1 MVLPAVCQ
9 TTLNGNIESLIND
22 KGDTLIVMPLEE
34 AKMLLTDLLEC
45 EVSDSLLNIYVERDS
60 LNKEKIIL
68 KDNIIEKLKL
78 QNQNSENIIK
88 NLEDI
93 VGNKDE
99 EISLKDKTI
108 KEQKKEIK
116 KQINLKRLGFIGF
129 HCITHSNINYLI
141 VNFYKILNI
150 Y

>member
-1 MVLPAVCQ
+1 MVLPVVSQ
-9 TTLNGNIESLIND
+9 TTLNGNIESLINV

-45 EVSDSLLNIYVERDS
+45 EVTDSLLNIYVERDS

-78 QNQNSENIIK
+78 QNQNTENIIK
-88 NLEDI
+88 NLEEI

-116 KQINLKRLGFIGF
+116 KQRNLKRLGFIGS
-129 HCITHSNINYLI
+129 IVLPILTLI
-141 VNFYKILNI
+141 ILL
-150 Y
+150 

>member
-1 MVLPAVCQ
+1 MLMVLPVVSQ
-9 TTLNGNIESLIND
+9 TTLNGNIESLVND

-45 EVSDSLLNIYVERDS
+45 EVTDSLLNIYVERDS

-78 QNQNSENIIK
+78 QNQNTENIIK
-88 NLEDI
+88 NLEEI

-116 KQINLKRLGFIGF
+116 KQRNLKRLSFIGS
-129 HCITHSNINYLI
+129 ILLPIVTLI
-141 VNFYKILNI
+141 ILL
-150 Y
+150 

>member
-1 MVLPAVCQ
+1 MVLPVVSQ

-45 EVSDSLLNIYVERDS
+45 EVTDSLLNIYVERDS

-78 QNQNSENIIK
+78 QNQNTENIIK
-88 NLEDI
+88 NLEEI

-116 KQINLKRLGFIGF
+116 KQRNLKRLGFIGS
-129 HCITHSNINYLI
+129 IVLPILTLI
-141 VNFYKILNI
+141 ILL
-150 Y
+150 

>member
-1 MVLPAVCQ
+1 MVLPVVSQ
-9 TTLNGNIESLIND
+9 TTLNGNIESLVND

-45 EVSDSLLNIYVERDS
+45 EVTDSLLNIYVERDS

-78 QNQNSENIIK
+78 KNQNSENIIK

-116 KQINLKRLGFIGF
+116 KQRNLKRIGFIGS
-129 HCITHSNINYLI
+129 IVLPIVTLI
-141 VNFYKILNI
+141 ILL
-150 Y
+150 

>member
-9 TTLNGNIESLIND
+9 TTLNGNIESLVND

-45 EVSDSLLNIYVERDS
+45 EVTDSLLNIYVERDS

-68 KDNIIEKLKL
+68 KDNIIQKLKL

-88 NLEDI
+88 NIEEI

-116 KQINLKRLGFIGF
+116 KQRNLKRLGIIGS
-129 HCITHSNINYLI
+129 ILLPIVILI
-141 VNFYKILNI
+141 ILL
-150 Y
+150 

>member
-9 TTLNGNIESLIND
+9 TTLNGNIESLVND

-45 EVSDSLLNIYVERDS
+45 EVTDSLLNIYVERDS

-68 KDNIIEKLKL
+68 KDNIIQKLKL

-88 NLEDI
+88 NLEEI

-99 EISLKDKTI
+99 EISFKDKTI

-116 KQINLKRLGFIGF
+116 KQRNLKRLGFIGS
-129 HCITHSNINYLI
+129 ILLPIVTLI
-141 VNFYKILNI
+141 ILL
-150 Y
+150 

>member
-1 MVLPAVCQ
+1 MVLPVVSQ

-45 EVSDSLLNIYVERDS
+45 EVTDSLLNIYVERDS

-78 QNQNSENIIK
+78 QNQNTENIIK
-88 NLEDI
+88 NLEEI

-116 KQINLKRLGFIGF
+116 KQINLKRLGFIGS
-129 HCITHSNINYLI
+129 IVLPILTLI
-141 VNFYKILNI
+141 ILL
-150 Y
+150 

>member
-9 TTLNGNIESLIND
+9 TTLNGNIESLVND

-34 AKMLLTDLLEC
+34 AKMLLIDLLEC
-45 EVSDSLLNIYVERDS
+45 EVTDSLLNIYVERDS

-68 KDNIIEKLKL
+68 KDNIIQKLKL

-88 NLEDI
+88 NLEEI

-116 KQINLKRLGFIGF
+116 KQRNLKRLGFIGS
-129 HCITHSNINYLI
+129 ILLPIVTLI
-141 VNFYKILNI
+141 ILL
-150 Y
+150 

>member
-1 MVLPAVCQ
+1 
-9 TTLNGNIESLIND
+9 LIND

-45 EVSDSLLNIYVERDS
+45 EVSDSLLNIYVVRDS

-116 KQINLKRLGFIGF
+116 KQINLKRLGFIGS
-129 HCITHSNINYLI
+129 IVLPIVTLI
-141 VNFYKILNI
+141 ILL
-150 Y
+150 

>member
-9 TTLNGNIESLIND
+9 TTLNGNIESLVND

-34 AKMLLTDLLEC
+34 AKMLLIDLLEC
-45 EVSDSLLNIYVERDS
+45 EVTDSLLNIYVERDS

-68 KDNIIEKLKL
+68 KDIIIQKLKL

-88 NLEDI
+88 NLEEI

-116 KQINLKRLGFIGF
+116 KQRNLKRLGFIGS
-129 HCITHSNINYLI
+129 ILLPIVTLI
-141 VNFYKILNI
+141 ILL
-150 Y
+150 

>member
-9 TTLNGNIESLIND
+9 TTLNGNIESLVND

-34 AKMLLTDLLEC
+34 AKMLLIDLLEC
-45 EVSDSLLNIYVERDS
+45 EVTDSLLNIYVERDS

-68 KDNIIEKLKL
+68 KDNIIQKLKI

-88 NLEDI
+88 NIEEI

-116 KQINLKRLGFIGF
+116 KQRNLKRLGFIGS
-129 HCITHSNINYLI
+129 ILLPIVTLI
-141 VNFYKILNI
+141 ILL
-150 Y
+150 

>member
-1 MVLPAVCQ
+1 MVLPAVSQ

-22 KGDTLIVMPLEE
+22 KGDTLIVMHLDD

-45 EVSDSLLNIYVERDS
+45 EVTDSLLNVYVERDS

-88 NLEDI
+88 NLEEI

-116 KQINLKRLGFIGF
+116 KQRNLKRLGFIGS
-129 HCITHSNINYLI
+129 IVLPIVTLI
-141 VNFYKILNI
+141 ILL
-150 Y
+150 

>member
-1 MVLPAVCQ
+1 MLMVLPVVSQ
-9 TTLNGNIESLIND
+9 TTLNGNIESLVND

-45 EVSDSLLNIYVERDS
+45 EVTDSLLNIYVERDS

-78 QNQNSENIIK
+78 QNQNTENIIK
-88 NLEDI
+88 NLEEI

-116 KQINLKRLGFIGF
+116 KQINLKRLGFIGS
-129 HCITHSNINYLI
+129 IVLPILTLI
-141 VNFYKILNI
+141 ILL
-150 Y
+150 

>member
-88 NLEDI
+88 NLKELLK
-93 VGNKDE
+93 NKDE
-99 EISLKDKTI
+99 EISLKDDIIET
-108 KEQKKEIK
+108 QKKEIK
-116 KQINLKRLGFIGF
+116 KQRNLKRVGFISAVVLP
-129 HCITHSNINYLI
+129 ILTLI
-141 VNFYKILNI
+141 LIL
-150 Y
+150 

>member
-1 MVLPAVCQ
+1 MVLPVVSQ
-9 TTLNGNIESLIND
+9 TTLNGNIESLVNG

-45 EVSDSLLNIYVERDS
+45 EVTDSLLNIYVERDS

-88 NLEDI
+88 NLEEI

-116 KQINLKRLGFIGF
+116 KQRNLKRLGFIGS
-129 HCITHSNINYLI
+129 ILLPIVTLI
-141 VNFYKILNI
+141 ILL
-150 Y
+150 

>member
-9 TTLNGNIESLIND
+9 TTLNGNIESLVND

-34 AKMLLTDLLEC
+34 AKILLTDLLEC
-45 EVSDSLLNIYVERDS
+45 EVTDSLLNIYVERDS

-68 KDNIIEKLKL
+68 KDNIIQKLKL

-88 NLEDI
+88 NIEEI

-116 KQINLKRLGFIGF
+116 KQRNLKRLGFIGS
-129 HCITHSNINYLI
+129 ILLPIVILI
-141 VNFYKILNI
+141 ILL
-150 Y
+150 

>member
-116 KQINLKRLGFIGF
+116 KQRNLKRLGFIGS
-129 HCITHSNINYLI
+129 IVLPIVTLI
-141 VNFYKILNI
+141 ILL
-150 Y
+150 

>member
-9 TTLNGNIESLIND
+9 TTLNGNIESLVND

-34 AKMLLTDLLEC
+34 AKMLLIDLLEC
-45 EVSDSLLNIYVERDS
+45 EVTDSLLNIYVERDS

-68 KDNIIEKLKL
+68 KDNIIQKLKL

-88 NLEDI
+88 NIEEI

-116 KQINLKRLGFIGF
+116 KQRNLKRLGFIGS
-129 HCITHSNINYLI
+129 ILLPIVTLI
-141 VNFYKILNI
+141 ILL
-150 Y
+150 

>member
-9 TTLNGNIESLIND
+9 TTLNGNIESLVND
-22 KGDTLIVMPLEE
+22 KGDTLIVMYLDD

-45 EVSDSLLNIYVERDS
+45 EVTDSLLNIYIERDS

-88 NLEDI
+88 NLEEI

-116 KQINLKRLGFIGF
+116 KQRNLKRLGFIGS
-129 HCITHSNINYLI
+129 IVLPILTLI
-141 VNFYKILNI
+141 ILL
-150 Y
+150 

>member
-1 MVLPAVCQ
+1 MVLPVVSQ

-45 EVSDSLLNIYVERDS
+45 EVTDSLLNIYVERDS

-78 QNQNSENIIK
+78 QNQNTENIIK
-88 NLEDI
+88 NLEEI

-116 KQINLKRLGFIGF
+116 KQRNLKRIGFIGS
-129 HCITHSNINYLI
+129 IVLPIVTLI
-141 VNFYKILNI
+141 ILL
-150 Y
+150 

>member
-1 MVLPAVCQ
+1 
-9 TTLNGNIESLIND
+9 
-22 KGDTLIVMPLEE
+22 MPLEE

-45 EVSDSLLNIYVERDS
+45 EVTDSLLNIYVERDS

-88 NLEDI
+88 NLEEI

-116 KQINLKRLGFIGF
+116 KQRNLKRLGFIGS
-129 HCITHSNINYLI
+129 ILLPIVTLI
-141 VNFYKILNI
+141 ILL
-150 Y
+150 

>member
-1 MVLPAVCQ
+1 MLMVLPVVSQ

-45 EVSDSLLNIYVERDS
+45 EVTDSLLNIYVERDS

-78 QNQNSENIIK
+78 QNQNTENIIK
-88 NLEDI
+88 NLEEI

-116 KQINLKRLGFIGF
+116 KQRNLKRLGFIGS
-129 HCITHSNINYLI
+129 IVLPILTLI
-141 VNFYKILNI
+141 ILL
-150 Y
+150 

>member
-1 MVLPAVCQ
+1 MVLPVVSQ

-45 EVSDSLLNIYVERDS
+45 EVTDSLLNIYVERDS

-116 KQINLKRLGFIGF
+116 KQRNLKRIGFIGS
-129 HCITHSNINYLI
+129 IVLPIVTLI
-141 VNFYKILNI
+141 ILL
-150 Y
+150 

>member
-1 MVLPAVCQ
+1 MLMVLPVVSQ
-9 TTLNGNIESLIND
+9 TTLNGNIESLVND

-45 EVSDSLLNIYVERDS
+45 EVTDSLLNIYVERDS

-78 QNQNSENIIK
+78 KNQNSENIIK

-116 KQINLKRLGFIGF
+116 KQRNLKRIGFIGS
-129 HCITHSNINYLI
+129 IVLPIVTLI
-141 VNFYKILNI
+141 ILL
-150 Y
+150 

>member
-9 TTLNGNIESLIND
+9 TTLNGNIESLVND

-45 EVSDSLLNIYVERDS
+45 EVTDSLLNIYVERDS

-68 KDNIIEKLKL
+68 KDNIIQKLKI

-88 NLEDI
+88 NIEEI

-116 KQINLKRLGFIGF
+116 KQRNLKRLGFIGS
-129 HCITHSNINYLI
+129 ILLPIVTLI
-141 VNFYKILNI
+141 ILL
-150 Y
+150 

>member
-9 TTLNGNIESLIND
+9 TTLNGNIESLVND

-45 EVSDSLLNIYVERDS
+45 EVTDSLLNIYVERDS
-60 LNKEKIIL
+60 LNREKIIL
-68 KDNIIEKLKL
+68 KDNIIQKLKL

-88 NLEDI
+88 NLDEV

-116 KQINLKRLGFIGF
+116 KQRNLKRLGFIGS
-129 HCITHSNINYLI
+129 ILLPIVTLI
-141 VNFYKILNI
+141 ILL
-150 Y
+150 

>member
-9 TTLNGNIESLIND
+9 TTLNGNIESLVND

-45 EVSDSLLNIYVERDS
+45 EVTDSLLNIYVERDS

-78 QNQNSENIIK
+78 QNQNTENIIK
-88 NLEDI
+88 NLEEI

-116 KQINLKRLGFIGF
+116 KQRNLKRLGFIGS
-129 HCITHSNINYLI
+129 IVLPVIILI
-141 VNFYKILNI
+141 ILL
-150 Y
+150 

>member
-1 MVLPAVCQ
+1 MLMVLPVVSQ
-9 TTLNGNIESLIND
+9 TTLNGNIESLVND

-45 EVSDSLLNIYVERDS
+45 EVTDSLLNIYVERDS

-78 QNQNSENIIK
+78 QNQNTENIIK
-88 NLEDI
+88 NLEEI

-116 KQINLKRLGFIGF
+116 KQRNLKRIGFIGS
-129 HCITHSNINYLI
+129 IVLPIVTLI
-141 VNFYKILNI
+141 ILL
-150 Y
+150 